1 MSWEIMKE
9 NILIL
14 RYILKYVR
22 KVCNV
27 VEMVSK
33 IKLQRVCMTSQIWN
47 KGQSVSNSKLQ
58 KHIYYDG
65 GVYSRKKIQGEQITR
80 LSLASTRH
88 P

>member
-33 IKLQRVCMTSQIWN
+33 IKLQRVCMTSQI
-47 KGQSVSNSKLQ
+47 
-58 KHIYYDG
+58 
-65 GVYSRKKIQGEQITR
+65 
-80 LSLASTRH
+80 
-88 P
+88 